1 MALLKKNDIITIE
14 ISAIS
19 SDGFGI
25 GKVDGFCVFVPM
37 TDIGEI
43 VETLIIKVTKSF
55 AVGKLL
61 NITSP
66 SDYRCESDCDV
77 YSKCGGCCFRHIS
90 YARELELKRQF
101 VENNIKKIGKLD
113 LNVCDI
119 IPSVNEYS
127 YRNKAQYPVRR
138 NALGDIEIGFFASHS
153 HRVIDSNDCHLQ
165 PKIFSEIINVLKDFF
180 TQINY
185 SVYDEQSGVGILR
198 HIFLRLAEKTNEIMV
213 CFVINEDKLKNKD
226 EIVSLLTEN
235 FNQIKSISVNVNKRR
250 DNVIMGND
258 VYSIYGNGYI
268 TDVLCD
274 VRFRISPLSFYQV
287 NRSTAE
293 VLYKK
298 AMELADLNKDDIL
311 LDLYCGI
318 GTIGLSMAKSVKKL
332 YGVEIVPQAVED
344 AKENAK
350 LNGIENAEFFCADA
364 KEMAIRFA
372 KEGLS
377 PSVIIVDPPRKGCDK
392 SVIESIR
399 DMSPKR
405 VIMISCDSA
414 TMARDCKV
422 FEEFGYKVKNVT
434 PVDMFP
440 RTRHCE
446 TVVLL
451 SRKKVNDR
459 INFDINIEALP
470 DRVSKTATYAE
481 IKAYVLEHYGL
492 KVSSLYIAQI
502 KEKHGIKERE
512 NYNIGEGKSK
522 ELICPPEKEEAITNA
537 LKHFNMI

>member
-25 GKVDGFCVFVPM
+25 GKVDGFCVFIPM

-61 NITSP
+61 KIISP

-119 IPSVNEYS
+119 ISSVCESS

-153 HRVIDSNDCHLQ
+153 HRVIDSNNCRLQ
-165 PKIFSEIINVLKDFF
+165 PKIFSDIINVLKEFF

-213 CFVINEDKLKNKD
+213 CFVINEDKLKYQD

-250 DNVIMGND
+250 NNVIMGNE
-258 VYSIYGNGYI
+258 VYSIYGSGYI
-268 TDVLCD
+268 TDILCD

-446 TVVLL
+446 AICLIE
-451 SRKKVNDR
+451 KV
-459 INFDINIEALP
+459 
-470 DRVSKTATYAE
+470 
-481 IKAYVLEHYGL
+481 
-492 KVSSLYIAQI
+492 
-502 KEKHGIKERE
+502 
-512 NYNIGEGKSK
+512 
-522 ELICPPEKEEAITNA
+522 
-537 LKHFNMI
+537 